1 MEKSQPQVLRFGML
15 IGVSR
20 DMQQIFRKIE
30 HVSGIL
36 CPVLILGES
45 GTGKELVARAIHA
58 SGALRGRQFVGVDCS
73 TLASS
78 LFESEM
84 FGHVRGAF
92 TGADRNRGG
101 LMEAANS
108 GTLFLDEIGNLPCFL
123 QVKLLRTIQ
132 EREFRP
138 VGASGARPFTGRII
152 SATNEDIEQA
162 VRIGQFRADLYY
174 RLNVVQISIPPL
186 RYRRD
191 DIRLL
196 ADAFTQAWDQEM
208 GVHYTISD
216 SGYARLEAY
225 HWPGNVRE
233 LQNVIARAV
242 LNEGQTTLEF
252 QELDCTGLQAEP
264 PFETLAWLE
273 RQAILKAVQTAAGD
287 KTSAAKKLGLG
298 KTTLYRKLKQ
308 YSTLES
314 IP

>member
-30 HVSGIL
+30 HVGGLL

-58 SGALRGRQFVGVDCS
+58 SGALRDRQFVGVDCS
-73 TLASS
+73 ALSSS

-92 TGADRNRGG
+92 TGAERNRGG

-108 GTLFLDEIGNLPCFL
+108 GTLFLDEIGNLPCSL
-123 QVKLLRTIQ
+123 QAKLLRAIQ

-138 VGASGARPFTGRII
+138 VGANGARPFTGRII
-152 SATNEDIEQA
+152 SATNEDIEHA
-162 VRIGQFRADLYY
+162 VSIGQFRADLYY

-186 RYRRD
+186 RYRRE

-208 GVHYTISD
+208 GIHYTISD
-216 SGYARLEAY
+216 SGYERLRAY

-242 LNEGQTTLEF
+242 LNEDQMTLEF
-252 QELDCTGLQAEP
+252 RDLDASRTQDEP
-264 PFETLAWLE
+264 PVETLASLE
-273 RQAILKAVQTAAGD
+273 RQAILKAIQTAGD
-287 KTSAAKKLGLG
+287 KASAAKKLGLG

-308 YSTLES
+308 YTTLES
-314 IP
+314 IS